1 VSPPAAFVPP
11 MLAKLVSAPPAGD
24 GWVYERKLD
33 GLRCIAVRSGDR
45 VELWS
50 RSKQSFTGRFGGI
63 ADAVGRLGMNDV
75 VLDGEIVALEGDR
88 TSFALLQRPGST
100 ATPLLYAFDVLHLDG
115 ADVRD
120 RPLLERKKLLRY
132 VVKGRGAVR
141 RVDHVT
147 GNNPEDL
154 LQRACADGWE
164 GLIAKRAHAPYRSGR
179 SSDWLKLKC
188 SASQELVIGGWTEP
202 RGSRTHFGALLVGY
216 YDDEGLRYSGKVG
229 TGFDKATLAELHR
242 QLVAL
247 ERPTSP
253 FVDKVRERAAHWA
266 EPELVAN
273 FAFTEWTTDG
283 KLRHPR
289 YEGLRPDKDPNT
301 VTRESAPSP
310 GSR

>member
-1 VSPPAAFVPP
+1 LSPKAAFVSP
-11 MLAKLVSAPPAGD
+11 MLAKLVSQPPSGE

-33 GLRCIAVRSGDR
+33 GLRCIAVKSGDK

-50 RSKQSFTGRFGGI
+50 RSQQSFTGRFGGI
-63 ADAVGRLGMNDV
+63 VAAVARLPAGDV

-100 ATPLLYAFDVLHLDG
+100 AKPVLYVFDVLQVDG
-115 ADVRD
+115 DDVRG
-120 RPLLERKKLLRY
+120 RPLLERKKLLGT
-132 VVKGRGAVR
+132 VVRGTASGVVR
-141 RVDHVT
+141 RVRHVE
-147 GNNPEDL
+147 GDPVAL
-154 LQRACADGWE
+154 LGEACAEGWE
-164 GLIAKRAHAPYRSGR
+164 GLIAKRAESGYRSGR

-202 RGSRTHFGALLVGY
+202 RGARTHFGALLVGH
-216 YDDEGLRYSGKVG
+216 YDDEGFRYAGKVG
-229 TGFDKATLAELHR
+229 TGFDGTTLADLHHR
-242 QLVAL
+242 MVAR

-253 FVDKVRERAAHWA
+253 FVDQVRERSAHWT

-289 YEGLRPDKDPNT
+289 YEGLRPDKKARS
-301 VTRESAPSP
+301 VRRETPT
-310 GSR
+310 G

>member
-1 VSPPAAFVPP
+1 
-11 MLAKLVSAPPAGD
+11 MLAKLVSEPPAGD

-33 GLRCIAVRSGDR
+33 GLRCVAVRSSGR

-50 RSKQSFTGRFGGI
+50 RSRQSFTGRFGGI
-63 ADAVGRLGMNDV
+63 AAAVGRLPVDDV

-115 ADVRD
+115 TDVRD
-120 RPLLERKKLLRY
+120 RPLLERKKLLGD

-141 RVDHVT
+141 RVDHAT
-147 GNNPEDL
+147 GDPEEL
-154 LQRACADGWE
+154 LRQACADAWE
-164 GLIAKRAHAPYRSGR
+164 GLIAKRADAPYRSGR

-216 YDDEGLRYSGKVG
+216 YDSEGLRYAGKVG
-229 TGFDKATLAELHR
+229 TGFDRVTLADLHR
-242 QLVAL
+242 QLVARQ
-247 ERPTSP
+247 RPTSP
-253 FVDKVRERAAHWA
+253 FVDRVRERGAHWA
-266 EPELVAN
+266 EPSLVAN
-273 FAFTEWTTDG
+273 FDFTEWTADG

-289 YEGLRPDKDPNT
+289 YEGPRPDKDPRM
-301 VTRESAPSP
+301 VTKER
-310 GSR
+310 

>member
-1 VSPPAAFVPP
+1 MSRPDFVLP
-11 MLAKLVSAPPAGD
+11 MLAKLVPDPPDGA

-63 ADAVGRLGMNDV
+63 AEAVVRLPVDDV

-100 ATPLLYAFDVLHLDG
+100 ATPLLYAFDVLHLEG

-120 RPLLERKKLLRY
+120 RPLLERKRLLKG

-147 GNNPEDL
+147 GDPAEL
-154 LQRACADGWE
+154 LRQACAAGWE
-164 GLIAKRAHAPYRSGR
+164 GLIAKRADAPYRTGR

-216 YDDEGLRYSGKVG
+216 HDPEGLRYAGKVG
-229 TGFDKATLAELHR
+229 TGFDTATLTDLHR
-242 QLVAL
+242 RLLAR

-253 FVDKVRERAAHWA
+253 FVDKVRERSAHWS
-266 EPELVAN
+266 EPDLVAN

-289 YEGLRPDKDPNT
+289 FEGLRPDKDPRS
-301 VTRESAPSP
+301 VIRESP
-310 GSR
+310 G